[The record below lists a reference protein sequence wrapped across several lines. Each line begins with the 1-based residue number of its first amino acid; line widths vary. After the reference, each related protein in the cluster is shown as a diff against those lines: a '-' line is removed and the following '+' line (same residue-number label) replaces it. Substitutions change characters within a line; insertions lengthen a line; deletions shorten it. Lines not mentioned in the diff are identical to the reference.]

1 MKSMFSMLIYAF
13 ALVLP
18 TLSAA
23 SSEINCPTSILE
35 SPTVHR
41 EEKLWNVVASSTEK
55 PLEHIGVYLGSLAD
69 FGALVPDS
77 TTKAKGA
84 EAVTWKLVRAETD
97 KLWIG
102 CSYVGT
108 TAILLREIDSGKTKC
123 VVSYDLL
130 PSGKRQRVN
139 SVTCR

>member
-1 MKSMFSMLIYAF
+1 MLF
-13 ALVLP
+13 R
-18 TLSAA
+18 S
-23 SSEINCPTSILE
+23 NR
-35 SPTVHR
+35 R
-41 EEKLWNVVASSTEK
+41 EFEVRLAHCLKMAHENNVQHVFCYLDLEKLWSVVASSTEK

-108 TAILLREIDSGKTKC
+108 TAILLREIDSGIAKC